1 MEGRKLG
8 RQARDAVMICL
19 WSPALWILDGLFLGP
34 GHDIKAVKGSNEAC
48 R

>member
-19 WSPALWILDGLFLGP
+19 WSPVPWILDGLSLGP
-34 GHDIKAVKGSNEAC
+34 GHDIEVAKG
-48 R
+48 